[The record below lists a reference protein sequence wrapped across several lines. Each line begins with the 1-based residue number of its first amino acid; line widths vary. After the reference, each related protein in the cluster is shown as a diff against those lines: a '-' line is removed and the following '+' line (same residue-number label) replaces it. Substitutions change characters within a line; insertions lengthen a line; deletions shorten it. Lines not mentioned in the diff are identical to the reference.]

1 VNLIYFHILF
11 SKEDGV
17 IRMDMWVI
25 IGYIVIIILLCVI
38 IVGVSAVWPS
48 VIGAPWVPVSKKTS
62 QSMLELAQVTSKDK
76 VVDFGSGDGR
86 IIIMAAEKFGAQAV
100 GIEADPF
107 RVLWSRMVIRRRGLG
122 KLVDVIWGNFFSQTV
137 SEASVVTVYQGQE
150 INKRLKEKFTTELK
164 PGTRVVSYCF
174 PFDGWTPVE
183 THKNPHLY
191 LYVI

>member
-1 VNLIYFHILF
+1 
-11 SKEDGV
+11 
-17 IRMDMWVI
+17 MDPWVI
-25 IGYIVIIILLCVI
+25 IGYIVIFILVCVI

-48 VIGAPWVPVSKKTS
+48 LIGAPWVPVSKKTA
-62 QSMLELAQVTSKDK
+62 QRMLELAHVTSKDR
-76 VVDFGSGDGR
+76 VLDLGSGDGR
-86 IIIMAAEKFGAQAV
+86 IIVMAAEQFGAQAV

-107 RVLWSRMVIRRRGLG
+107 RVLWSRSIIRRRGLG
-122 KLVDVIWGNFFSQTV
+122 TLVDVIWGNFFTQSF

-174 PFDGWTPVE
+174 PFEGWTPVE
-183 THKNPHLY
+183 THQNPHLY

>member
-1 VNLIYFHILF
+1 
-11 SKEDGV
+11 
-17 IRMDMWVI
+17 MDMWVI

-164 PGTRVVSYCF
+164 PGTRV
-174 PFDGWTPVE
+174 
-183 THKNPHLY
+183 
-191 LYVI
+191 

>member
-1 VNLIYFHILF
+1 MAFGI
-11 SKEDGV
+11 
-17 IRMDMWVI
+17 
-25 IGYIVIIILLCVI
+25 IVIIILLCVI

-48 VIGAPWVPVSKKTS
+48 VIGAPWVPVSKKTA
-62 QSMLELAQVTSKDK
+62 QRMLELAKVTPEDR
-76 VVDFGSGDGR
+76 VIDIGSGDGR
-86 IIIMAAEKFGAQAV
+86 IIVLAAEKFGASAV

-107 RVLWSRMVIRRRGLG
+107 RVLWSRMMIRLRGLG
-122 KLVDVIWGNFFSQTV
+122 KLLDVVWGNFFTQSV
-137 SEASVVTVYQGQE
+137 SDASVVTVYQGLE

-174 PFDGWTPVE
+174 PFEGWTPVE

>member
-1 VNLIYFHILF
+1 
-11 SKEDGV
+11 
-17 IRMDMWVI
+17 MDMWMAF
-25 IGYIVIIILLCVI
+25 GYIVIIILLCVI

-48 VIGAPWVPVSKKTS
+48 VIGAPWVPVSKKTA
-62 QSMLELAQVTSKDK
+62 QRMLELAKVTPEDR
-76 VVDFGSGDGR
+76 VIDIGSGDGR
-86 IIIMAAEKFGAQAV
+86 IIALAAEKFGASAV

-107 RVLWSRMVIRRRGLG
+107 RVLWSRMMIRLRGLG
-122 KLVDVIWGNFFSQTV
+122 KLIDIVWGNFFTQSV
-137 SEASVVTVYQGQE
+137 SDASVVTVYQGLE

-174 PFDGWTPVE
+174 PFEGWTPVE